1 MQTVEAPQ
9 RRKPAQLEMIGGKS
23 PRQRIWEEIR
33 QAPDDFEC
41 YRVSKRANV
50 DLDSFLSYIKCLTA
64 AGYVELVKRGSKR
77 DQRTYRLIKNSGAE
91 APRVDKKG
99 QPVKQGL
106 GVECVWRTLRMM
118 GELDVAL
125 LCQHV
130 SLAGID
136 IQDTTVKRY
145 ICALRKAGYL
155 QTTLPSTP
163 HRMERFRLKPSMNTG
178 PRPPQVQ
185 SVKTVYD
192 PNVNKV
198 MHAEDPEEL
207 L

>member
-1 MQTVEAPQ
+1 MQALEATQ

-33 QAPDDFEC
+33 QSPDDFEC

-50 DLDSFLSYIKCLTA
+50 DLDSFLSYVKCLIA
-64 AGYVELVKRGSKR
+64 GGYVKQVENGRKR
-77 DQRTYRLIKNSGAE
+77 DQRTYQLIKNSGAE
-91 APRVDKKG
+91 APRVDKHG
-99 QPVKQGL
+99 NPVKQGQ

-136 IQDTTVKRY
+136 IKESTVKRY

-155 QTTLPSTP
+155 DTTLPSTP
-163 HRMERFRLKPSMNTG
+163 HRMERFRLKLTMNTG

-185 SVKTVYD
+185 NVKTVYD
-192 PNVNKV
+192 PNLNKV
-198 MHAEDPEEL
+198 MYAEDPEEL